1 MFSTTIAS
9 KQQVTYVSTANI
21 ASLSGPQKAEAG
33 GGADL
38 TMAVGSTV
46 LLTGQTTATQNG
58 LWTVNSGAWTSRAD
72 MATDSYLLQ
81 GSIVT
86 ISSTTATN
94 GATIWQATSATGV
107 VGTDANA
114 WARVGYIDQRVVLTG
129 GDGVAVTGT
138 YPNKVVAAVADTGC
152 IVTADGIGVD
162 TDTIPRKWVGQL
174 PAGTTV
180 TVTHSL
186 GTKWVIPQVIEISSG
201 TGVLIGWQ
209 AINNNQ
215 VQFEFSTAQPAGT
228 WQAIIIA

>member
-1 MFSTTIAS
+1 
-9 KQQVTYVSTANI
+9 
-21 ASLSGPQKAEAG
+21 
-33 GGADL
+33 
-38 TMAVGSTV
+38 MAVGSTV
-46 LLTGQTTATQNG
+46 LLTGQSTATQNG
-58 LWTVNSGAWTSRAD
+58 LWTVNSGAWTRRAD

-114 WARVGYIDQRVVLTG
+114 WARVGYIDQRVTLTG

-180 TVTHSL
+180 TVTHNL

-228 WQAIIIA
+228 WQAILIA